1 MTRGPGSAIDPSS
14 DRVCYILRFMDCIYI
29 YILYIYV
36 LLLQPKIPA
45 GMHLYSAASAVG
57 RSDAPLWAGRSCL
70 VVGDVHPPRDPRDLH
85 PGASRGHGSPVN
97 V

>member
-1 MTRGPGSAIDPSS
+1 M
-14 DRVCYILRFMDCIYI
+14 
-29 YILYIYV
+29 

-45 GMHLYSAASAVG
+45 GIHLYSAASAVG
-57 RSDAPLWAGRSCL
+57 RSDTPLWAGRSPL